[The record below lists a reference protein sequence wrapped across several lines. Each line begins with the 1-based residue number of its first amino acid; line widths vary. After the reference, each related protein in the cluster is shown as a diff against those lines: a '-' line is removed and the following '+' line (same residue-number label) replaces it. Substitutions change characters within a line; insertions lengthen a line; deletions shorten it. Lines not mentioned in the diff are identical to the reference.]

1 MFTQHASTS
10 SDRRPL
16 TLRRRLD
23 VVIEESVFQQERSWI
38 LKDPVALKYYRLQEP
53 EYEAY
58 KMIDGVN
65 SYSQIKQ
72 HLERSFPEMKI
83 RIEDVYALANSL
95 HKNGLLLSDCLLY
108 TSPSPRDS

>member
-16 TLRRRLD
+16 TLRRRAD
-23 VVIEESVFQQERSWI
+23 VVIEESVFQQERSWV

-65 SYSQIKQ
+65 SYSQIKTNPCN
-72 HLERSFPEMKI
+72 RSTT
-83 RIEDVYALANSL
+83 RS
-95 HKNGLLLSDCLLY
+95 
-108 TSPSPRDS
+108 